1 MNNGNK
7 IIMVYKLYSFENTR
21 ESTEKFL
28 ETRKSN
34 KKVTGHKINT
44 LK

>member
-1 MNNGNK
+1 MNNGDK
-7 IIMVYKLYSFENTR
+7 IIIVYKWYSFENTR

-34 KKVTGHKINT
+34 KVTAHKINT